1 VVVMMNELDEKQPH
15 HRALHI
21 DEFKERC
28 LELIAEI
35 YRDGGTVI
43 IADDDGVGVEMVRYV
58 ESPLAGY
65 GSLKGKIKILGE
77 IEGPMPV
84 EWYTHPDIQ
93 TDDDWDISGPMPASW
108 FAYPDGDEQ
117 PEYQMP
123 DKVDVAILHRH
134 KLLTVGTGEFAAQLE
149 EIMAAISGIDDGK
162 VIIFDDEK
170 PLVEI
175 TRHDEKPDVGG
186 AVLDEGEISN

>member
-1 VVVMMNELDEKQPH
+1 MQERRKKQPDN
-15 HRALHI
+15 RALRV

-35 YRDGGTVI
+35 YRDGGMLI
-43 IADDDGVGVEMVRYV
+43 IADGDGPAAEMVRYV
-58 ESPLAGY
+58 ELPLAGY
-65 GSLKGKIKILGE
+65 GSLKGKVKILGD

-84 EWYTHPDIQ
+84 EWYTHPDVQ

-108 FAYPDGDEQ
+108 FAYPDEGELT
-117 PEYQMP
+117 EYQMP
-123 DKVDVAILHRH
+123 DKVDVSILHRH
-134 KLLTVGTGEFAAQLE
+134 KLLTVGTGEFAAQLD
-149 EIMAAISGIDDGK
+149 EIMAGIFETDDGK

-175 TRHDEKPDVGG
+175 TRHVERPDVGG
-186 AVLDEGEISN
+186 AVLDEEEVAN